1 MKILVMGAGAVGAYF
16 GARLQ
21 QAGEQVVFCARG
33 DHLRALKDHGL
44 TFISYQGDFSIA
56 VAATADP
63 REFAPYD
70 LILFCVKSY
79 DTAAAAHLLEGCLN
93 SGGTILTVQ
102 NGVENET
109 LLVEVFGKDNV
120 MGGNARV
127 GAELVAP
134 GRVVHR
140 TGGLIEFGELD
151 GRDTARAQR
160 LAELFR
166 RAGIFGE
173 LTMRLPTIRWEK
185 LLWNAA
191 FNTVTTLVQRKVGD
205 LIDDADGVALL
216 RALMR
221 EIAAV
226 ARAEGV
232 GLGEA
237 QVEAQIH
244 SLARE
249 SARRAAL
256 DAAGLGARQAARIRS
271 AMWCGDPSR
280 APPSNRDAVYGYS
293 VRADEV
299 ARSPSRVSRRSY
311 CQSVSRRQTRVIE
324 VGALH
329 EERATRLDGGSSR
342 RDYMDAGRAATCR
355 CGRSDP

>member
-33 DHLRALKDHGL
+33 DHLRALKDRGL
-44 TFISYQGDFSIA
+44 TFTSYQGDFSIA
-56 VAATADP
+56 VTATGDP
-63 REFAPYD
+63 RDFAPYD

-79 DTAAAAHLLEGCLN
+79 DTGAAAHALEGCLN
-93 SGGTILTVQ
+93 PGGAILTVQ

-191 FNTVTTLVQRKVGD
+191 FNTITTLVQRKVGD
-205 LIDDADGVALL
+205 LIDDPDCVELL
-216 RALMR
+216 RALMH

-226 ARAEGV
+226 ARAEGIA
-232 GLGEA
+232 LGDA
-237 QVEAQIH
+237 QVEAQITRSRA
-244 SLARE
+244 SLRDVRPSTLQDSERGKPLEYEALCGAVIRA
-249 SARRAAL
+249 ARRHQIATPYMDTVYAL
-256 DAAGLGARQAARIRS
+256 MKLLDRNLT
-271 AMWCGDPSR
+271 SR
-280 APPSNRDAVYGYS
+280 AGNIG
-293 VRADEV
+293 
-299 ARSPSRVSRRSY
+299 
-311 CQSVSRRQTRVIE
+311 
-324 VGALH
+324 
-329 EERATRLDGGSSR
+329 
-342 RDYMDAGRAATCR
+342 
-355 CGRSDP
+355 

>member
-33 DHLRALKDHGL
+33 ENLRALKDQGL
-44 TFISYQGDFSIA
+44 EFTSYQGNFSIA
-56 VAATADP
+56 VTATDDP
-63 REFAPYD
+63 RDFAPYD

-79 DTAAAAHLLEGCLN
+79 DTAAAARTLEACLN
-93 SGGTILTVQ
+93 PGGAILTVQ

-109 LLVEVFGKDNV
+109 LLAEVFGKDGV
-120 MGGNARV
+120 MGGNARIN
-127 GAELVAP
+127 AELIAP

-173 LTMRLPTIRWEK
+173 LTMRLSTIRWEK

-191 FNTVTTLVQRKVGD
+191 FNTVTTLVRRKVGD
-205 LIDDADGVALL
+205 VVDDPGGVELL
-216 RALMR
+216 RALMH

-232 GLGEA
+232 ALGDA
-237 QVEAQIH
+237 QVEAQI
-244 SLARE
+244 ARSRANLRE
-249 SARRAAL
+249 ARPSTLQDSERGKPLEYEALCGAVIRAARRH
-256 DAAGLGARQAARIRS
+256 QI
-271 AMWCGDPSR
+271 
-280 APPSNRDAVYGYS
+280 
-293 VRADEV
+293 
-299 ARSPSRVSRRSY
+299 
-311 CQSVSRRQTRVIE
+311 
-324 VGALH
+324 
-329 EERATRLDGGSSR
+329 ATP
-342 RDYMDAGRAATCR
+342 YMDTVYALMKLLDRNLAQRAGEIS
-355 CGRSDP
+355 G

>member
-33 DHLRALKDHGL
+33 DHLRALKDRGL
-44 TFISYQGDFSIA
+44 TFTSYQGDFSIA
-56 VAATADP
+56 VTATGDP
-63 REFAPYD
+63 RDFAPYD

-79 DTAAAAHLLEGCLN
+79 DTGAAAHALEGCLN
-93 SGGTILTVQ
+93 PGGAILTVQ

-109 LLVEVFGKDNV
+109 LVVEVFGKDNV

-191 FNTVTTLVQRKVGD
+191 FNTITTLVQRKVGD
-205 LIDDADGVALL
+205 LIDDPDCVELL
-216 RALMR
+216 RALMH

-226 ARAEGV
+226 ARAEGIA
-232 GLGEA
+232 LGDA
-237 QVEAQIH
+237 QVEAQITRSRA
-244 SLARE
+244 SLRDVRPSTLQDSERGKPLEYEALCGAVIRA
-249 SARRAAL
+249 ARRHQIATPYMDTVYAL
-256 DAAGLGARQAARIRS
+256 MKLLDRNLT
-271 AMWCGDPSR
+271 SR
-280 APPSNRDAVYGYS
+280 AGNIG
-293 VRADEV
+293 
-299 ARSPSRVSRRSY
+299 
-311 CQSVSRRQTRVIE
+311 
-324 VGALH
+324 
-329 EERATRLDGGSSR
+329 
-342 RDYMDAGRAATCR
+342 
-355 CGRSDP
+355 

>member
-21 QAGEQVVFCARG
+21 QAGEQMVFCARG
-33 DHLRALKDHGL
+33 EHLRALKDHGL
-44 TFISYQGDFSIA
+44 KFSSYQGDFSIA
-56 VAATADP
+56 VTATDDP
-63 REFAPYD
+63 RDFAPYD

-79 DTAAAAHLLEGCLN
+79 DSATAARTLEGCLN
-93 SGGTILTVQ
+93 PGGAILTLQ

-109 LLVEVFGKDNV
+109 LLAEVFGREAV

-127 GAELVAP
+127 GAEIVAP
-134 GRVVHR
+134 GHVVHR

-151 GRDTARAQR
+151 GRDTTRAQR

-205 LIDDADGVALL
+205 LIDDPDCVELL
-216 RALMR
+216 RALMH

-232 GLGEA
+232 ALGDA
-237 QVEAQIH
+237 QVEAQITR
-244 SLARE
+244 SRAMLRE
-249 SARRAAL
+249 VRPSTLQDSERGKPLEYEALSGAVIRTARRHQIATPHMDTVYAL
-256 DAAGLGARQAARIRS
+256 MKLLDRNLT
-271 AMWCGDPSR
+271 SR
-280 APPSNRDAVYGYS
+280 ASNIG
-293 VRADEV
+293 
-299 ARSPSRVSRRSY
+299 SR
-311 CQSVSRRQTRVIE
+311 
-324 VGALH
+324 
-329 EERATRLDGGSSR
+329 
-342 RDYMDAGRAATCR
+342 
-355 CGRSDP
+355 